1 MIVCSC
7 YGVSDVAVRKAV
19 EDGARTPELVAARCC
34 AGNSCG
40 ACLEMLEQLIQET
53 VVSPTSSGD
62 TCRARAHRI
71 KRVA

>member
-7 YGVSDVAVRKAV
+7 HGVSDAAVRKAV
-19 EDGARTPELVAARCC
+19 EEGARTPELVAARCC

-40 ACLEMLEQLIQET
+40 ACLEMLEQLIREMA
-53 VVSPTSSGD
+53 SPPTSSGD
-62 TCRARAHRI
+62 ACRARSLRL